1 MMKNTLR
8 YVLTI
13 LGIVMMIFGVFAVL
27 FPRYVE
33 KTIFE
38 EPSQSFAM
46 IVFGG
51 LCLISGMA
59 YKRR

>member
-1 MMKNTLR
+1 MKNTLR
-8 YVLTI
+8 YTLTTLGVL
-13 LGIVMMIFGVFAVL
+13 MMIFGIFALL

-38 EPSQSFAM
+38 ESTQSLAM

-51 LCLISGMA
+51 LCLISGVA